1 MTPAD
6 LTLAQRLIACDRFRW
21 LPGMRVLP
29 DAANRAARCVRVD
42 GACWVFAV
50 EDDIQ
55 IEGHFGPAVEC
66 WSDDALTG
74 EELPDLTDPAT
85 LGCLLALVREHYPGC
100 HAEPNGM
107 GEGSDEA
114 ERANWWCVYQAGG
127 RLIPRSSGPTEA
139 AALVT
144 ALENA
149 P

>member
-6 LTLAQRLIACDRFRW
+6 LDLAKRLIACDRFRW

-29 DAANRAARCVRVD
+29 DAANKAARCVRVD

-85 LGCLLALVREHYPGC
+85 LGCLLALVREHYPDAYTVPQFGGGWEV
-100 HAEPNGM
+100 AAPTDVEVA
-107 GEGSDEA
+107 GEG
-114 ERANWWCVYQAGG
+114 
-127 RLIPRSSGPTEA
+127 LTEA